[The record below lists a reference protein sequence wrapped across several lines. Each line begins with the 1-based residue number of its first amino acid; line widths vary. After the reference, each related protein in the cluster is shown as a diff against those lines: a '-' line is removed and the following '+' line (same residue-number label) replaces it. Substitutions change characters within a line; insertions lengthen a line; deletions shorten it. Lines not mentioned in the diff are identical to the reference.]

1 MNPEE
6 KSEKSEI
13 LSEKYRPKKLD
24 DIIGQ
29 DDILKRLKIYIK
41 NRNVPNLMFAG
52 SPGTGKSTSAIVIA
66 KELYGEGWHL
76 NFKEINAGD
85 DRGIDVIRENVKKY
99 ANVQSIGNVEFKII
113 FLDEADALTKDAQ
126 GALRRTI
133 EKYSNS
139 CRFILSCNYSSK
151 IIEPIQ
157 SRMAV
162 YRFNRLSKEAIIER
176 CKYISTQEKI
186 NITQEAL
193 ESIAYISEGDC
204 RRAINTLDTARA
216 STESDIIT
224 INDIYQVSALI
235 DSKIINDIIKKAL
248 SGNFLESKLM
258 ITDLLVNGLSPQD
271 ITKQMVD
278 RAMDLDINQKML
290 ADLVDI
296 IGETD
301 WRISEGQNENMG
313 CNQMIANIVQLGS
326 LT

>member
-1 MNPEE
+1 MNPE
-6 KSEKSEI
+6 EKSEI
-13 LSEKYRPKKLD
+13 LSEKYRPKKLE

-29 DDILKRLKIYIK
+29 DAILKRLKIYIK
-41 NRNVPNLMFAG
+41 KRNIPNLMFAG
-52 SPGTGKSTSAIVIA
+52 SPGSGKTTSGIAIA
-66 KELYGEGWHL
+66 KELYGEEWHL
-76 NFKEINAGD
+76 NFKEINASD
-85 DRGIDVIRENVKKY
+85 ERGIDVIRENVKKY
-99 ANVQSIGNVEFKII
+99 ASVQSIGDVEFKII

-162 YRFNRLSKEAIIER
+162 YRFKRLSKESIIER

-193 ESIAYISEGDC
+193 ESIAYIAEGDC
-204 RRAINTLDTARA
+204 RRAINTLDVARA
-216 STESDIIT
+216 STESDVIT
-224 INDIYQVSALI
+224 INDIYNVSPLI
-235 DSKIINDIIKKAL
+235 DSKVINDIIKKAL

-258 ITDLLVNGLSPQD
+258 IDDLLVNGLSPQD
-271 ITKQMVD
+271 ILKQMTY
-278 RAMDLDINQKML
+278 RAMDLNINQKMI

-301 WRISEGQNENMG
+301 WRIDQGQNENMG
-313 CNQMIANIVQLGS
+313 CHQMIANIVQLGS